1 MKIGEYKQM
10 MNYLTRPKNNSSI
23 DQRRVTSNK
32 NPDTKVATKKPNNA
46 FDNIIKTSAI
56 YDDNKEAEQH
66 LRKELI
72 DKMGR
77 GEPLDSDQVRF
88 LMETKPKQPEA
99 TPQQMAELKKKI
111 DKYKYVHFPKE
122 KPFKQPKKKSAV
134 LSIPSTPI
142 VRDPIPE
149 PKPKP
154 KEPEEPLEVMI
165 ARRADERLQR
175 EQEKYDQDYGTTGIV
190 KLLRPL

>member
-10 MNYLTRPKNNSSI
+10 MNYLTRPK
-23 DQRRVTSNK
+23 Q
-32 NPDTKVATKKPNNA
+32 KKPKDIGERILEA
-46 FDNIIKTSAI
+46 SAV

-77 GEPLDSDQVRF
+77 GEALDSSQVRF
-88 LMETKPKQPEA
+88 LMDTKPKQPEA
-99 TPQQMAELKKKI
+99 TPQQMAELKKKM
-111 DKYKYVHFPKE
+111 DKYKYIHGEK
-122 KPFKQPKKKSAV
+122 KPFKQQKKKSAV
-134 LSIPSTPI
+134 LSVPSNPVVREPI
-142 VRDPIPE
+142 QPP
-149 PKPKP
+149 PPTKP

-165 ARRADERLQR
+165 ARKSQERLER
-175 EQEKYDQDYGTTGIV
+175 EQEEYDKQYGKNGIV

>member
-23 DQRRVTSNK
+23 DQRRVASNK
-32 NPDTKVATKKPNNA
+32 KLDTKVATKKPNNV
-46 FDNIIKTSAI
+46 FDNIVKTSAI

-77 GEPLDSDQVRF
+77 GEALDSSQVRF
-88 LMETKPKQPEA
+88 LMDTKPKQPEA
-99 TPQQMAELKKKI
+99 TPQQMAELKKKM
-111 DKYKYVHFPKE
+111 DRYKYEHGE
-122 KPFKQPKKKSAV
+122 TKPFKQPKKKSAV

-175 EQEKYDQDYGTTGIV
+175 EQEKYDQDFGTTGIV